1 MLVPHTDIVEGPQPM
16 EVSQIE
22 PANTN
27 ENQQVEEPQ
36 SMKFTWTIENFSR
49 LNTKK
54 HYSDI
59 FVVGGYK
66 WRILIFPK
74 GNNVDHLSMYL
85 DVADSSALPYGW
97 SRYAQFSLAVV
108 NQVHH
113 KYSIRKDT
121 QHQFNARESDWGF
134 TPFMPLSDLYDPSK
148 GYIVNDTVV
157 VEAEVV
163 VRKILDYWSYD
174 SKKETGFVGLKNQ
187 GATCYMNSLL
197 QTLYHIPYFRKAVYH
212 MPTTENDMP
221 IGSIPLA
228 LQSLFYKLQYNDTS
242 VATKELTKSFGWD
255 TYDSFMQHDVQ
266 ELNRVLCEKLEDK
279 MKGTVVEGTIQKLFE
294 GHHMNY
300 IECINVDYKSTRK
313 ESFYD
318 LQLDVKGCR
327 DVYASFDKYV
337 EVERLEGDNKYHA
350 EEHGLQDAKK
360 GVLFIDFP
368 PVLQLQLKRFE
379 YDFMRDTMVK
389 INDRYEFPLQLD
401 LDREDRK
408 YLSPDA
414 DTSVRNLYTLHSVL
428 VHSGGVHGGHYYAF
442 IRPTLS
448 DQWYKFDDER
458 VTKEEMKR
466 ALEEQYGGE
475 EELPQ
480 TNPGFNNTPFKFT
493 KYSNAYMLVY
503 IRESD
508 KDKIICNVDEKDIAE
523 HLKIRLKK
531 EQEEEDDKR
540 RYKAQAHLYTIIK
553 VARDEDLLE
562 QIGKD
567 IYFDLVDHD
576 KVRSF
581 RIQKQTPFNDFKVGQ
596 LRDMSNK
603 AHNAELKLFLEVGRG
618 PDLRPIPP
626 PDKTRE
632 DIMLFFKLYDPEKGE
647 LRYVGRLLVK
657 LSGKPIEY
665 ITKLNQMAGFAP
677 DEEIELYEE
686 IKFEPCVMCEHLD
699 KRCSFRLSQIEDGDI
714 ICFQK
719 SLPIASEEACQYPDV
734 PSFLEYVHNRQVPLV
749 CGDLLNIL
757 LVFLRFM
764 FTDLFWE
771 ADKCLYYTLCPSCE
785 ALEVHHLHPG
795 QRYILMMMLW
805 KEWLTKLA
813 WMIHPNQAHISQLLL
828 STPKPQPIKYRGVE
842 TLSEMLIHYNQTS
855 DILYYEV
862 LDIPLPELQGLK
874 NLKVAFHHATK
885 DEVVQN
891 LYLLF
896 PVVIHNIR
904 LPKQSTVGD
913 VIDEL
918 KTKVELS
925 HPNAELRLLESS
937 ITDLQDL
944 STSEKIENINDQYW
958 TLRAEEA
965 SFPFSI
971 LLKSNFFIMKIPV
984 PEEEKNLGPNNRLIH
999 VYHFSKETARTRC
1012 GSLHLCHW
1020 VNQSIYK
1027 TLTLCSNVFREEMFM
1042 GLGSNTG
1049 LEHSDTSPRRTYVNQ
1064 VWCFVAGDVPYFRM
1078 RVSLRLRMVDGWA
1091 VPKPTNATCFGLF
1104 QPSDPVVDLG
1114 LLSLVADL

>member
-1 MLVPHTDIVEGPQPM
+1 M
-16 EVSQIE
+16 EVVAQPE
-22 PANTN
+22 NANT
-27 ENQQVEEPQ
+27 VESQPVEDPP
-36 SMKFTWTIENFSR
+36 SSRFTWRIDNFSR

-54 HYSDI
+54 LYSEI
-59 FVVGGYK
+59 FVVGAYK
-66 WRILIFPK
+66 WRVLIFPK
-74 GNNVDHLSMYL
+74 GNNVDYLSMYL
-85 DVADSSALPYGW
+85 DVADSATLPYGW

-108 NQVHH
+108 HQTHN
-113 KYSIRKDT
+113 KYSVRKDT

-134 TPFMPLSDLYDPSK
+134 TSFMPLGELYDPSR
-148 GYIVNDTVV
+148 GYLVNDTLI
-157 VEAEVV
+157 VEAEVL
-163 VRKILDYWSYD
+163 VRRIVDYWTYD
-174 SKKETGFVGLKNQ
+174 SKKETGYVGLKNQ

-221 IGSIPLA
+221 TGSIPLA
-228 LQSLFYKLQYNDTS
+228 LQSLFYKLQYSDTS

-279 MKGTVVEGTIQKLFE
+279 MKETVVEGTIQKLFE

-337 EVERLEGDNKYHA
+337 EVESLEGDNKYHA
-350 EEHGLQDAKK
+350 EQYGLQDAKK

-401 LDREDRK
+401 LDREDGK

-414 DTSVRNLYTLHSVL
+414 DRSVRNLYTLHSVL

-448 DQWYKFDDER
+448 EQWYKFDDER
-458 VTKEEMKR
+458 VTKEDNKR

-508 KDKIICNVDEKDIAE
+508 KDKIICNVDEKDIAA
-523 HLKIRLKK
+523 HLRERLKK
-531 EQEEEDDKR
+531 EQEEKEHKKKE
-540 RYKAQAHLYTIIK
+540 KAEAHLYTIIK
-553 VARDEDLLE
+553 VARDEELKE

-581 RIQKQTPFNDFKVGQ
+581 RVQKQTSFNLFKEEVAKEYGIPVQFQRYWLWAKRQNHTYRPNRPLTHIEEAQSVGQ
-596 LRDMSNK
+596 LREVSNK
-603 AHNAELKLFLEVGRG
+603 VHNAELKLFLEVELGM
-618 PDLRPIPP
+618 DSRPIAP
-626 PDKTRE
+626 PDKTKD
-632 DIMLFFKLYDPEKGE
+632 DILLFFKLYDPEKEE
-647 LRYVGRLLVK
+647 LRYVGRLFVK
-657 LSGKPIEY
+657 CTGKPLEIL
-665 ITKLNQMAGFAP
+665 TRLNEMAGYDP
-677 DEEIELYEE
+677 EEDIALYEE
-686 IKFEPCVMCEHLD
+686 IKFEPNVMCEPID
-699 KRCSFRLSQIEDGDI
+699 KKVTFRTSQLEDGDI

-719 SLPIASEEACQYPDV
+719 ASSMDSEENARYPDV
-734 PSFLEYVHNRQVPLV
+734 PSYLEYVHNRQVVHFRSLDRPKE
-749 CGDLLNIL
+749 DDF
-757 LVFLRFM
+757 FLEMSRL
-764 FTDLFWE
+764 FTYDDVVERVAQQLGL
-771 ADKCLYYTLCPSCE
+771 DDPSKI
-785 ALEVHHLHPG
+785 
-795 QRYILMMMLW
+795 R
-805 KEWLTKLA
+805 LTP
-813 WMIHPNQAHISQLLL
+813 HNCYSQQ
-828 STPKPQPIKYRGVE
+828 PKPQPIKYRGVE
-842 TLSEMLIHYNQTS
+842 HLSDMLVHYNQTS

-874 NLKVAFHHATK
+874 TLKVAFHHATK
-885 DEVVQN
+885 EE
-891 LYLLF
+891 
-896 PVVIHNIR
+896 VVIHTIR

-913 VIDEL
+913 VLDDL

-925 HPNAELRLLESS
+925 DPEAELRLLEVFYHK
-937 ITDLQDL
+937 IYKVFPPN
-944 STSEKIENINDQYW
+944 EKIESINDQYW
-958 TLRAEEA
+958 TLRAEE
-965 SFPFSI
+965 I
-971 LLKSNFFIMKIPV
+971 
-984 PEEEKNLGPNNRLIH
+984 PEEEKNLGSHDRLIH
-999 VYHFSKETARTRC
+999 VYHFNKETAQNQMQIQNFGEPFFLVIHEGETLDEIKVRIQKKLQVPDDEFC
-1012 GSLHLCHW
+1012 KWKFAFLSLGRPEYLQDSDVVSSRFQRRDVYGAW
-1020 VNQSIYK
+1020 EQY
-1027 TLTLCSNVFREEMFM
+1027 L
-1042 GLGSNTG
+1042 G
-1049 LEHSDTSPRRTYVNQ
+1049 LEHTDNAPKRSYAVNQ
-1064 VWCFVAGDVPYFRM
+1064 NRHTFE
-1078 RVSLRLRMVDGWA
+1078 
-1091 VPKPTNATCFGLF
+1091 KPVKIYN
-1104 QPSDPVVDLG
+1104 
-1114 LLSLVADL
+1114 